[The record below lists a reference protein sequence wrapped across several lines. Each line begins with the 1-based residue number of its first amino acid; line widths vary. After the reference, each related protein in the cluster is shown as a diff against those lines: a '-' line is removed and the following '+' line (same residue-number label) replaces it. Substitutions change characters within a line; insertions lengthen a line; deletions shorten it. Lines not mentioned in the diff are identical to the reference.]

1 MCFTQIA
8 VVKAD
13 QEQRGNT
20 PYLTSTKG
28 VAPPLVSTTFP
39 VVDQGKPFL
48 FSSVFFSSLSVDNNL
63 LHVHGN
69 CYPSVY
75 REL

>member
-1 MCFTQIA
+1 MLYMYLFTQIA

-20 PYLTSTKG
+20 PYLTSIKG

-39 VVDQGKPFL
+39 VVDQGNKPFL
-48 FSSVFFSSLSVDNNL
+48 LR
-63 LHVHGN
+63 LHVHFL
-69 CYPSVY
+69 CCMFD